1 MMPLLKILDTEVVSY
16 SKDRLPKTIAAR
28 TRRIY
33 DILSTVYP
41 LSTYCFHSNAHKTA
55 VDMSGIRDGMRVLEV
70 ATGSGEMFR
79 RLVKANRQGETVGFD
94 LSPRMAARTLRHVRQ
109 DFPTAKTH
117 CGAVDARYL
126 PFPDE
131 AFDAVVCCYLFEL
144 LAKDDILQTLAEI
157 HRALKPRGTF
167 TLVCIGQ
174 DVSFFNNLY
183 KVAGSLAPAFWG
195 RQIEHRVSKMI
206 RDSGFA
212 IKSERHVKQA
222 GYPSR
227 VLAAAKR

>member
-1 MMPLLKILDTEVVSY
+1 MTPLLKILDPEVVTY
-16 SKDRLPKTIAAR
+16 SRERLPKTIAAR

-33 DILSTVYP
+33 DILSNVYP
-41 LSTYCFHSNAHKTA
+41 LSTYCFHSKAHKTA

-94 LSPRMAARTLRHVRQ
+94 LSPKMAAKTLRNVRQ
-109 DFPTAKTH
+109 DFPGAKTH

-126 PFPDE
+126 PFPDN
-131 AFDAVVCCYLFEL
+131 AFDAVICCYLLEL
-144 LAKDDILQTLAEI
+144 LAQDDILQTLAEI
-157 HRALKPRGTF
+157 KRVLKPRGTF

-174 DVSFFNNLY
+174 NADFFNNLY
-183 KVAGSLAPAFWG
+183 RVAGSLAPAFWG
-195 RQIEHRVSKMI
+195 RQVEQRVSHWI
-206 RDSGFA
+206 RESGFS
-212 IKSERHVKQA
+212 IKAERHVRQS

-227 VLAAAKR
+227 VFAAASR